1 MNFKDFTKIDM
12 PEKNG
17 VQYLKFF
24 DNGYGVSVIK
34 HNFSYGSSD
43 GLWELAILE
52 GNEKEHKIVYDTP
65 IADDVIGWLDEDE
78 VIELADKVSKLRS
91 VTDTKFY
98 AIAIS
103 SYEAI
108 EDLGPYDSIERTE
121 LAIENYV
128 IHGDDPY
135 PRFKIVRK

>member
-1 MNFKDFTKIDM
+1 M

-17 VQYLKFF
+17 VQYLKLF
-24 DNGYGVSVIK
+24 DNGYGVSIIQ
-34 HNFSYGSSD
+34 HNFSYGSSA
-43 GLWELAILE
+43 GLWELAVIE
-52 GNEKEHKIVYDTP
+52 ENEKGWKICYDTY
-65 IADDVIGWLDEDE
+65 ITDDVLGYLEENE
-78 VIELADKVSKLRS
+78 VNEIALKVSKLRPVEES
-91 VTDTKFY
+91 QFY

>member
-1 MNFKDFTKIDM
+1 MFENFTKIDM

-34 HNFSYGSSD
+34 HNFSRG
-43 GLWELAILE
+43 GTAGFWELAILE
-52 GNEKEHKIVYDTP
+52 GNEENWKIIYDTP
-65 IADDVIGWLDEDE
+65 IADDVIGYLTENE

-91 VTDTKFY
+91 ITDTKFY